1 MTKKQTRKAKRA
13 QKKPYRIQHRF
24 WLDIT
29 RDDEFEL
36 DEQLSVEKKRRGFAS
51 TLRSAL
57 RLWFDLMAGNTD
69 VLCEL
74 FPWIQVR
81 LMNGAG
87 DKTDVLRQLE
97 RMEAMMKE
105 SKVIPLFDDNGAVMK
120 AGEKLPEAS
129 DRAQEAPRQLAGTGR
144 KLTIPIDDDDDTAGV
159 VVKKKEGDLI
169 GANFLASLDVLQ
181 QSGRETIS
189 PGDGR
194 PGLIVSNSDIQMNSL
209 YPLFG

>member
-51 TLRSAL
+51 TLRNAL

-74 FPWIQVR
+74 FPWIEVR
-81 LMNGAG
+81 LLNGAG
-87 DKTDVLRQLE
+87 GNTDQLIEEFRQMLAASRFDGE
-97 RMEAMMKE
+97 LPAPPPGYPQMKE
-105 SKVIPLFDDNGAVMK
+105 SGNSPRLIEGA
-120 AGEKLPEAS
+120 
-129 DRAQEAPRQLAGTGR
+129 GR
-144 KLTIPIDDDDDTAGV
+144 KLTVPIDDDDDQDTV
-159 VVKKKEGDLI
+159 ILKRSSSTTD
-169 GANFLASLDVLQ
+169 ANMSLSLNFMDSIMNLQ
-181 QSGRETIS
+181 
-189 PGDGR
+189 
-194 PGLIVSNSDIQMNSL
+194 
-209 YPLFG
+209 